1 MQPLDWRSSLRAP
14 TLVGEPDA
22 FAGDDDS
29 LSRGEAWV
37 LCRAGPLPTSG
48 ALAQRSATETRASN
62 LKGHELRFA
71 YAFEKNINLVARL
84 FLVEAITTAE
94 DGNRFRVDLNFKF

>member
-1 MQPLDWRSSLRAP
+1 MATSFPPKLGSLKERGDWLAAYYYARIETFAVNSS
-14 TLVGEPDA
+14 
-22 FAGDDDS
+22 FAQDD
-29 LSRGEAWV
+29 WV
-37 LCRAGPLPTSG
+37 RWG
-48 ALAQRSATETRASN
+48 SATETRASN

-84 FLVEAITTAE
+84 YLVEAITTAE